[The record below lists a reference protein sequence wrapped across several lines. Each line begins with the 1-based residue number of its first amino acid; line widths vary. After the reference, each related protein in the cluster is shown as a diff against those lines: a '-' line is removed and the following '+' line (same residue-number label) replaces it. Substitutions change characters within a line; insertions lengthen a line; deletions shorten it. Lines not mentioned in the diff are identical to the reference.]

1 MATKAH
7 ETTAPETGLSIDLD
21 TVTSTDTSLVE
32 LKINGVELKAP
43 KRHIGDNTAVAGKIN
58 DKGVI
63 TFSRCK
69 PENKGNYGKLE
80 TPQGTIAFGER
91 FKESLKSRVK

>member
-1 MATKAH
+1 MVTKAP
-7 ETTAPETGLSIDLD
+7 TETGLSIDLD
-21 TVTSTDTSLVE
+21 KVTSTDTSMIDLNV
-32 LKINGVELKAP
+32 NGVELRAP
-43 KRHIGDNTAVAGKIN
+43 KRHIGNDTAIAGKIN

-69 PENKGNYGKLE
+69 EENKGNYAVLD
-80 TPQGTIAFGER
+80 TPQGKLTFGEK

>member
-1 MATKAH
+1 MVAKTP
-7 ETTAPETGLSIDLD
+7 TTEPLSIDLD
-21 TVTSTDTSLVE
+21 AVTSTDISLIEINV
-32 LKINGVELKAP
+32 NGVALKAP
-43 KRHIGDNTAVAGKIN
+43 KRHVGNDTAIAGKIN

-69 PENKGNYGKLE
+69 ESNKGNYGVLK
-80 TPQGTIAFGER
+80 TPQGNIAFGEK

>member
-1 MATKAH
+1 MATK
-7 ETTAPETGLSIDLD
+7 TPTETGLSIDLD
-21 TVTSTDTSLVE
+21 KVTSTDISLVD
-32 LKINGVELKAP
+32 LNINGVELKAP
-43 KRHIGDNTAVAGKIN
+43 KRHVGNDTSVAGKIN

-69 PENKGNYGKLE
+69 EANKGNYAVLE
-80 TPQGTIAFGER
+80 TPQGKLTFGEK

>member
-1 MATKAH
+1 MATKA
-7 ETTAPETGLSIDLD
+7 PIETGLSIDLD
-21 TVTSTDTSLVE
+21 KVTNTDTSLID
-32 LKINGVELKAP
+32 LKINGVSLKAP
-43 KRHIGDNTAVAGKIN
+43 KRHIGNDTAIAGKIN

-69 PENKGNYGKLE
+69 PENKGNYAVLD
-80 TPQGTIAFGER
+80 TPQGKIAFGEK

>member
-1 MATKAH
+1 MATKA
-7 ETTAPETGLSIDLD
+7 PIETGLSIDLD
-21 TVTSTDTSLVE
+21 KVTNTDTSLIDLNV
-32 LKINGVELKAP
+32 NGVALKAP
-43 KRHIGDNTAVAGKIN
+43 KRHIGNDTAIAGKIN

-69 PENKGNYGKLE
+69 PENKGNYGVLD
-80 TPQGTIAFGER
+80 TPQGKIAFGEK

>member
-1 MATKAH
+1 MATKA
-7 ETTAPETGLSIDLD
+7 PVETGLSIDLEK
-21 TVTSTDTSLVE
+21 VTSTDISLIEVN
-32 LKINGVELKAP
+32 INGVALKAP
-43 KRHIGDNTAVAGKIN
+43 KRHVGNDTAIAGKIN

-69 PENKGNYGKLE
+69 EANKGNYGSLE
-80 TPQGTIAFGER
+80 TPHGKIAFGEK